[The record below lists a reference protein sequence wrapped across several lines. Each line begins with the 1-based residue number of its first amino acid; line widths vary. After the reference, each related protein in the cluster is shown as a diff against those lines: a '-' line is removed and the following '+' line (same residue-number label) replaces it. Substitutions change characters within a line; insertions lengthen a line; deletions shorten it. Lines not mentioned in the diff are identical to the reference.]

1 MANIK
6 IELDYELIDG
16 QPVTFAAPCNCTA
29 VTGLKVYHSGGSNV
43 FTFKDAHGNALTG
56 LGNLFSKGAYV
67 KAILDVN
74 SGSAYLQNA
83 DTNAYLEGRFD
94 EKAPV
99 SHVTDKNNPHG
110 VTPAQIGAIP
120 SAGGNVSGY
129 LDFTDYSR
137 GLRWTTADGT
147 IIQVRP
153 YSPGN
158 TFQITMQNPDNGVTE
173 YGAVSI
179 NTDGTWYFSKPG
191 NVRDAL
197 SAASSE
203 YGLGGNAKHLDSI
216 SSISNVDN
224 ITENGWYS
232 FILPT
237 ATQNAGVWMD
247 YIHMRVD
254 TYDASAGRQTI
265 YPLNPYGSI
274 LHRQQIYGKW
284 GEWECENP
292 PMAAGVEY
300 RTTERYLGKTVYV
313 KLINYGK
320 LAAANTTVTIP
331 TGASAITNIVDFV
344 LFHKVHS
351 GNVYKYPAHSV
362 SDGTLFMSGGYYQPS
377 NKSLVFKMNGDLST
391 QTAVVV
397 VKYTKD

>member
-1 MANIK
+1 MSNIRVD
-6 IELDYELIDG
+6 IGYPITDG
-16 QPVTFAAPCNCTA
+16 TEIKFRSPADCSA
-29 VTGLKVYHSGGSNV
+29 VTGLKVYYPGSNGATASKA
-43 FTFKDAHGNALTG
+43 FTLADAHGNNV
-56 LGNLFSKGAYV
+56 GNINHLFAEDVVV
-67 KAILDVN
+67 KVILDVTK
-74 SGSAYLQNA
+74 SMAFVQNA
-83 DTNAYLEGRFD
+83 DTNAYLE
-94 EKAPV
+94 
-99 SHVTDKNNPHG
+99 SHIQSKNNPHG
-110 VTPAQIGAIP
+110 VTTAQIGAIP

-158 TFQITMQNPDNGVTE
+158 TFQITMQNPDNGVSE
-173 YGAVSI
+173 YSAVSI
-179 NTDGTWYFSKPG
+179 NTDGTWSFSKPG

-197 SAASSE
+197 GAAPSG
-203 YGLGGNAKHLDSI
+203 YGLGGNAKTLGNI
-216 SSISNVDN
+216 SSLSDVDN
-224 ITENGWYS
+224 IKENGWYS
-232 FILPT
+232 FKLPSS
-237 ATQNAGVWMD
+237 TQYAGVWMD

-254 TYDASAGRQTI
+254 AYNANAGRQTI
-265 YPLNPYGSI
+265 YPLNSYGSI
-274 LHRQQIYGKW
+274 LHRQLINGKR

-300 RTTERYLGKTVYV
+300 RTTERYLGKAVYV

-344 LFHKVHS
+344 LFHKVSS